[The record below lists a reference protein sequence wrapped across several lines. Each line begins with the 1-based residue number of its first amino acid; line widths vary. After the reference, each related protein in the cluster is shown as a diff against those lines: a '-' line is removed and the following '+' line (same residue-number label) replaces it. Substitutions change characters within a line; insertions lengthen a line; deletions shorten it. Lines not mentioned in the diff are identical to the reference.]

1 MTQTILTLCIVGVV
15 IYALVDCWRSRPDE
29 VQRLSRVAWAVIILA
44 LPPVGALAFLTLG
57 RAPSPTSG
65 LLTGPRLTAPDD
77 DPEFLRALELKR
89 RQTLVEERRRREAD
103 EKRRKAERKEQHRT
117 ERKADKTDRA
127 DAAQPATPQPAAQQP
142 AAPQPTAPQPVQ
154 DDAVPGSEPEPD
166 ERPDPSDA

>member
-1 MTQTILTLCIVGVV
+1 MTQTILTLIIVGLV

-29 VQRLSRVAWAVIILA
+29 VQRLSRPAWAVIILA

-103 EKRRKAERKEQHRT
+103 EKRRKAERKEQQRS
-117 ERKADKTDRA
+117 ERKADKADRA
-127 DAAQPATPQPAAQQP
+127 PDAAAIQPASAQPA
-142 AAPQPTAPQPVQ
+142 APQPVQ
-154 DDAVPGSEPEPD
+154 DDAAPGPEPEPD
-166 ERPDPSDA
+166 ERPDPPSA